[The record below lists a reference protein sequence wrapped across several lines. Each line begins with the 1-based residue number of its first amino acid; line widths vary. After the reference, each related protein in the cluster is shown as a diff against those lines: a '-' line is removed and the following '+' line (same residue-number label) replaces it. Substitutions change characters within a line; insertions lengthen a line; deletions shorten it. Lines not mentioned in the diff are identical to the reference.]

1 MKHVFSILLLCVIF
15 QSVLTSRRSLRMRMA
30 KVAKAM
36 KLISDIKE
44 KKLRKLD
51 EGTDQSSETEA
62 GATSE
67 ANATVSSTERV
78 TPPDTSVETSAPSE
92 EYNDPSPSNAPES
105 ANATAANAPVA
116 VDKPV
121 ATKPKT
127 TTKTDAKVQVTKFHS
142 FKKPTK
148 PGPGVVTFGTF
159 IYFLGRPIVKFI
171 VLRLRI
177 TYRSLFRNLQEA
189 TAESARTDC
198 EIEDKSLLGKTL
210 GPEDGANVNY
220 ICEANATQGDVTTAN
235 FTLNTDVPMAMV
247 NANGTMESLDFTE
260 VNFNGDSAE
269 TASSL
274 QENVIEMS
282 QDSSYYLKESI
293 AYIDKYILILSGRLS
308 NSRLLRRLALNE
320 GTIKMNLSNTDG
332 STNEYECYISG
343 DSSDSKNLTC
353 DTQSNPLRS
362 TVRDLHLSSGTNDD
376 KQTLFIEMKNATGN
390 ASYPIVPSPG
400 NKYTYSRSSSGL
412 SGGAIAGIVIACVV
426 ALAAASIAAIML
438 RKPSPPVDNT
448 TIVDLKTE
456 TI

>member
-105 ANATAANAPVA
+105 ANATAGNAQVA

-121 ATKPKT
+121 ATKPKI
-127 TTKTDAKVQVTKFHS
+127 TKNTDAKVQVTKFHS

-148 PGPGVVTFGTF
+148 KGPGVVTFGTF

-247 NANGTMESLDFTE
+247 NANGTMESLDFAE

-274 QENVIEMS
+274 QESVIEMR
-282 QDSSYYLKESI
+282 QDSVYYLKESI

-320 GTIKMNLSNTDG
+320 GTITMNLSNTDG

-362 TVRDLHLSSGTNDD
+362 TVADLHLSSGTNDD

-400 NKYTYSRSSSGL
+400 NRYTYSKSSSGL

>member
-1 MKHVFSILLLCVIF
+1 MKHVFTILLLCVIL

-30 KVAKAM
+30 KVAQAM
-36 KLISDIKE
+36 KLISDAKE

-78 TPPDTSVETSAPSE
+78 TPPDTSVETSAPIE

-127 TTKTDAKVQVTKFHS
+127 TTKTDAPVQVTKFHS
-142 FKKPTK
+142 FKTE
-148 PGPGVVTFGTF
+148 PGSGVVTLGVFF
-159 IYFLGRPIVKFI
+159 YFFGRPIVKYF
-171 VLRLRI
+171 VFRLRI
-177 TYRSLFRNLQEA
+177 TYKRAFRNLQEA

-235 FTLNTDVPMAMV
+235 FTLNTDVPLTMV

-400 NKYTYSRSSSGL
+400 NKYTYSKSSSGL

>member
-1 MKHVFSILLLCVIF
+1 
-15 QSVLTSRRSLRMRMA
+15 MRMA
-30 KVAKAM
+30 KVAQAM
-36 KLISDIKE
+36 KLISDAKE

-78 TPPDTSVETSAPSE
+78 TPPDTSVETSAPIE
-92 EYNDPSPSNAPES
+92 EYNDPSPSNEPES
-105 ANATAANAPVA
+105 ANATAANAQVA

-127 TTKTDAKVQVTKFHS
+127 TTKTDANVQVTKFHS
-142 FKKPTK
+142 FKTK
-148 PGPGVVTFGTF
+148 PGSGVVTLGVFF
-159 IYFLGRPIVKFI
+159 YFFGRPIVKYF
-171 VLRLRI
+171 VFRLRI
-177 TYRSLFRNLQEA
+177 TYKRAFRNLQEA

-235 FTLNTDVPMAMV
+235 FTLNTDVPLTMV

-320 GTIKMNLSNTDG
+320 GTITMNLSNTDG

-353 DTQSNPLRS
+353 DTRSNPLRS
-362 TVRDLHLSSGTNDD
+362 TVGDLHLSSGTNDD

-390 ASYPIVPSPG
+390 ASHPIVPSPG
-400 NKYTYSRSSSGL
+400 NKYTYSKSSSGL

>member
-105 ANATAANAPVA
+105 ANATAGNAPVA

-127 TTKTDAKVQVTKFHS
+127 TKKTDANVQVTKFHS
-142 FKKPTK
+142 FKTK
-148 PGPGVVTFGTF
+148 PGSGVVTLGVFF
-159 IYFLGRPIVKFI
+159 YFFGRPIVKYF
-171 VLRLRI
+171 VFRLRI
-177 TYRSLFRNLQEA
+177 TYKRAFRNLQEA

-235 FTLNTDVPMAMV
+235 FTLNTDVPLTMV

-362 TVRDLHLSSGTNDD
+362 TVGDLHLSSGTNDD
-376 KQTLFIEMKNATGN
+376 KQTLFIEMKNATDN
-390 ASYPIVPSPG
+390 ASHPIVPSPG
-400 NKYTYSRSSSGL
+400 NRYTYSKSSSGL

>member
-1 MKHVFSILLLCVIF
+1 MKHVFSILLLCVIL
-15 QSVLTSRRSLRMRMA
+15 QSVVTSRRSLRMRMA

-78 TPPDTSVETSAPSE
+78 TPPDTSVETSAPIE

-127 TTKTDAKVQVTKFHS
+127 TTKTDAPVQVTKFHS
-142 FKKPTK
+142 FKTE
-148 PGPGVVTFGTF
+148 PGSGVVTLGVFF
-159 IYFLGRPIVKFI
+159 YFLGRPIVKYF
-171 VLRLRI
+171 VFRLRI
-177 TYRSLFRNLQEA
+177 TYKRAFRNLQEA

-235 FTLNTDVPMAMV
+235 FTLNTDVPLTMV

>member
-30 KVAKAM
+30 KVAQAM
-36 KLISDIKE
+36 KLISDAKE

-78 TPPDTSVETSAPSE
+78 TPPDTSVETSAPIE
-92 EYNDPSPSNAPES
+92 EYKDTSPSNAPES
-105 ANATAANAPVA
+105 ANATAANAQVA

-127 TTKTDAKVQVTKFHS
+127 TTKTDAPVQVTKFHS
-142 FKKPTK
+142 FKTE
-148 PGPGVVTFGTF
+148 PGSRVVTLGVFF
-159 IYFLGRPIVKFI
+159 YFFGRPIVKYF
-171 VLRLRI
+171 VFRLRI
-177 TYRSLFRNLQEA
+177 TYKRAFRNLQEA

-235 FTLNTDVPMAMV
+235 FTLNTDVPLTMV

-274 QENVIEMS
+274 QENVIEIR

-390 ASYPIVPSPG
+390 ASYSIVPSPG
-400 NKYTYSRSSSGL
+400 NRYTYSKSSSGL

>member
-78 TPPDTSVETSAPSE
+78 TPPDTSVETSAPIE

-127 TTKTDAKVQVTKFHS
+127 TTKTDAPVQVTKFHS
-142 FKKPTK
+142 FKTE
-148 PGPGVVTFGTF
+148 PGSGVVTLGVFF
-159 IYFLGRPIVKFI
+159 YFFGRPIVKYF
-171 VLRLRI
+171 VFRLRI
-177 TYRSLFRNLQEA
+177 TYKRAFRNLQEA

-220 ICEANATQGDVTTAN
+220 ICEANATKGDVTTAN
-235 FTLNTDVPMAMV
+235 FTLNTDVPLAMV

-320 GTIKMNLSNTDG
+320 GTITMNLSNTDG

>member
-1 MKHVFSILLLCVIF
+1 MKHVFTILLLCVIL

-30 KVAKAM
+30 KVAQAM
-36 KLISDIKE
+36 KLISDAKE

-78 TPPDTSVETSAPSE
+78 TPPDTSVETSAPIE
-92 EYNDPSPSNAPES
+92 EYNDPSPSNEPES
-105 ANATAANAPVA
+105 ANATAGNAPVA

-127 TTKTDAKVQVTKFHS
+127 TTKTDAPVQVTKFHS
-142 FKKPTK
+142 FKTE
-148 PGPGVVTFGTF
+148 PGSGVVTLGVFF
-159 IYFLGRPIVKFI
+159 YFFGRPIVKYF
-171 VLRLRI
+171 VFRLRI
-177 TYRSLFRNLQEA
+177 TYKRAFRNLQEA

-235 FTLNTDVPMAMV
+235 FTLNTDVPLTMV

>member
-1 MKHVFSILLLCVIF
+1 MKHVFTILLLCVIL

-30 KVAKAM
+30 KVAQAM
-36 KLISDIKE
+36 KLISDAKE

-78 TPPDTSVETSAPSE
+78 TPPDTSVETSAPIE
-92 EYNDPSPSNAPES
+92 EYNDPSPSNEPES
-105 ANATAANAPVA
+105 ANATAGNAPVA

-127 TTKTDAKVQVTKFHS
+127 TTKTDAPVQVTKFHS
-142 FKKPTK
+142 FKTE
-148 PGPGVVTFGTF
+148 PGSGVVTLGVFF
-159 IYFLGRPIVKFI
+159 YFFGRPIVKYF
-171 VLRLRI
+171 VFRLRI
-177 TYRSLFRNLQEA
+177 TYKRAFRNLQEA

-235 FTLNTDVPMAMV
+235 FTLNTDVPLTMV

-400 NKYTYSRSSSGL
+400 NRYSYSKSSSGL